1 MARHAVNSRPKCW
14 LSKLFINWNTKR
26 TQPMRNLYFMKISI
40 LMPVP
45 KIELSNNGSRDSV
58 HCTGET
64 RQHNRPHHLNIW
76 GMMEQPLRKD
86 KTLPIRNWIHS
97 SSGATRVL
105 CFEFLPS
112 ITNKMGTDCIM
123 ARNNLFFSKRCI
135 RGQIETRLS
144 SFEPTLARITLLST
158 LECRQTTVWHHYNSN
173 HKNG

>member
-1 MARHAVNSRPKCW
+1 M
-14 LSKLFINWNTKR
+14 
-26 TQPMRNLYFMKISI
+26 QNLYFMKISI

-123 ARNNLFFSKRCI
+123 ARNNLFFSPKDVLEAKLRHASHHLNLPSL
-135 RGQIETRLS
+135 E
-144 SFEPTLARITLLST
+144 LLSY
-158 LECRQTTVWHHYNSN
+158 QH
-173 HKNG
+173 

>member
-1 MARHAVNSRPKCW
+1 M
-14 LSKLFINWNTKR
+14 
-26 TQPMRNLYFMKISI
+26 QNLYFMKISI

-64 RQHNRPHHLNIW
+64 RQHNRPHHQNIW

-158 LECRQTTVWHHYNSN
+158 LECRQTTV
-173 HKNG
+173 